1 MSNKDLI
8 KQYVSTGSILPRH
21 QVNKL
26 PSNILK
32 TYLRRRLQQSD
43 ADIDTHFLRN
53 YEIVKLSEKLGN
65 RYLSNFSTRELF
77 ELIVLSAEPDKI
89 INLAGEKGKRLVF
102 DVDNM
107 KHLLGGA
114 EAPDRIIKVLLSNKE
129 FVSNNILDNIPD
141 FLIPLKDRDKFIN
154 ILLDNKEFVSK
165 LGVDDIL
172 DLLRFS
178 TEPDNLINKLGEKG
192 KQYINNLNVDDI
204 RFLLR
209 RPRNPEKIK
218 QVLMKYGHE
227 V

>member
-1 MSNKDLI
+1 M
-8 KQYVSTGSILPRH
+8 
-21 QVNKL
+21 
-26 PSNILK
+26 
-32 TYLRRRLQQSD
+32 
-43 ADIDTHFLRN
+43 
-53 YEIVKLSEKLGN
+53 
-65 RYLSNFSTRELF
+65 
-77 ELIVLSAEPDKI
+77 
-89 INLAGEKGKRLVF
+89 
-102 DVDNM
+102 
-107 KHLLGGA
+107 
-114 EAPDRIIKVLLSNKE
+114 
-129 FVSNNILDNIPD
+129 
-141 FLIPLKDRDKFIN
+141 
-154 ILLDNKEFVSK
+154 LDNKEFVSK